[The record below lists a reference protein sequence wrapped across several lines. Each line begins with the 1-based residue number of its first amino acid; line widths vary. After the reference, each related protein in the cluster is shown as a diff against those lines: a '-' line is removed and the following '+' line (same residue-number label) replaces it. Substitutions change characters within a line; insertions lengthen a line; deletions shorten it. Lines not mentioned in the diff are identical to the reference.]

1 MWVCTSTPPG
11 MTYLPLASMTL
22 SQPCSDDSNQP
33 GAPTAA
39 IFSPSI
45 NTSLAITPVGEMTNP
60 FLINTLA
67 MMPPLMFGEK
77 ELTTT

>member
-1 MWVCTSTPPG
+1 
-11 MTYLPLASMTL
+11 
-22 SQPCSDDSNQP
+22 
-33 GAPTAA
+33 
-39 IFSPSI
+39 
-45 NTSLAITPVGEMTNP
+45 LAITPVGEMTNP